1 MDQTNLDLAT
11 LKINVAK
18 ARHTCAVAK
27 SALAEAEQALEELL
41 TIYTNQLIYHHGDTA
56 TGIGHEH

>member
-1 MDQTNLDLAT
+1 MDQTGIDLET

-27 SALAEAEQALEELL
+27 SSLAEAEQILQELL
-41 TIYTNQLIYHHGDTA
+41 AIYTSHLVYHHGDTA